1 MGHGASKNEN
11 EGQNVNSVIVNE
23 SIEIHNDDLLMDVKV
38 IMWCL
43 LIMVAFTLVKAYNK
57 IMKNYKRPV
66 FHTVNV

>member
-23 SIEIHNDDLLMDVKV
+23 SIEIYNDDLLMHVKV

>member
-1 MGHGASKNEN
+1 MPHASKNEN

-57 IMKNYKRPV
+57 IMKNGKRLV